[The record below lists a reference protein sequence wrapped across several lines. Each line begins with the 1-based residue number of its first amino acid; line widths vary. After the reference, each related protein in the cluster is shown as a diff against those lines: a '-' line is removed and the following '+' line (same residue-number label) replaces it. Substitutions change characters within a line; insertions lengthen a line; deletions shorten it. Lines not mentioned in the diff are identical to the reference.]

1 VHLRHHHTYH
11 SRRSSFITLEK
22 YLHTLKVLCIPA
34 LFDMVGFN
42 IIAATTAALTIFSST
57 APSCQ
62 AYPFLPTN
70 VGSAISTF
78 YRENPFTG
86 AFITCSIK
94 GCSADM
100 VAQFIASK
108 REHREEKDR
117 RMKLLEDNPFHNMLK
132 KASRGGELSSK
143 VEGQHKFNVDWKRS
157 LVFILY
163 GGFYQGMVLEFI
175 YNHVLPLFGTGT
187 DMKTVASKVV
197 ADMGFISPL
206 VTIPTAYVIK
216 GFLIGNTFVQSLAN
230 YVDDVVNKGL
240 VFKNWMIFV
249 PVQCI
254 TFSIIPEHFR
264 VSFVACISF
273 FWMILL
279 SSILSG

>member
-1 VHLRHHHTYH
+1 
-11 SRRSSFITLEK
+11 
-22 YLHTLKVLCIPA
+22 
-34 LFDMVGFN
+34 MVGWK
-42 IIAATTAALTIFSST
+42 IAATTAVLTIFSST

-62 AYPFLPTN
+62 AEAFLPV
-70 VGSAISTF
+70 VGHAINTF
-78 YRENPFTG
+78 YRENPFAG

-108 REHREEKDR
+108 REHREEEDR
-117 RMKLLEDNPFHNMLK
+117 RLQQLQDNPFHHMLK
-132 KASRGGELSSK
+132 RAARGGEVSSK
-143 VEGQHKFNVDWKRS
+143 LEGKHRFNIDWKRS

-175 YNHVLPLFGTGT
+175 YNHIYPLLGAGT

-206 VTIPTAYVIK
+206 MTIPTAYVIK

-230 YVDDVVNKGL
+230 YVDDVVKKGL
-240 VFKNWMIFV
+240 LFKNWSIFV

-273 FWMILL
+273 FWMIIL